1 MVFNKLTT
9 TALVSTISLT
19 ANAMLSTTLGP
30 EIQEIRHQC
39 TDGSRDFQLN
49 FNYIPSLTDE
59 TVTLTNVHVG
69 TCNTNDLT
77 IVSSGTDHIV
87 TSPSPWNCGV
97 EDNRDNTVSSFSYE
111 IEFSFDAV
119 ISSHGID
126 LVIDSF
132 SKTITCAFSDH
143 YDASMSFDSG
153 ILSMDTVEDGEAESD
168 SSVNFVIQS
177 FTDNSLDRVLIENG
191 TVYEAGETAYLGVS
205 VVGNFDDDLME
216 WSVTNCKINE
226 TVSGLEYSLFD
237 VRSIG
242 ISDVC
247 QNDLISLNLTEV
259 GAEKRIEYLVFM
271 FSGLET
277 EAQNYEINCDIQ
289 VCMKS
294 VEGSQCDVVSDNCG
308 FEDHEDALDPLEDL
322 TCEVG
327 ENVTDRHEVYA
338 EFEAQVCS
346 GFLAAGY
353 GCEITNVVCGVDG
366 QFTFDFDLDFSTSSV
381 RSGVDCESYIVG
393 FQASLK
399 NKFPMHEFNVGCA

>member
-1 MVFNKLTT
+1 M
-9 TALVSTISLT
+9 
-19 ANAMLSTTLGP
+19 
-30 EIQEIRHQC
+30 
-39 TDGSRDFQLN
+39 
-49 FNYIPSLTDE
+49 
-59 TVTLTNVHVG
+59 
-69 TCNTNDLT
+69 
-77 IVSSGTDHIV
+77 
-87 TSPSPWNCGV
+87 
-97 EDNRDNTVSSFSYE
+97 
-111 IEFSFDAV
+111 
-119 ISSHGID
+119 
-126 LVIDSF
+126 
-132 SKTITCAFSDH
+132 
-143 YDASMSFDSG
+143 
-153 ILSMDTVEDGEAESD
+153 EDGEAESD

-308 FEDHEDALDPLEDL
+308 FEDHEDALDPPYFRILP
-322 TCEVG
+322 
-327 ENVTDRHEVYA
+327 
-338 EFEAQVCS
+338 EA
-346 GFLAAGY
+346 Y
-353 GCEITNVVCGVDG
+353 M
-366 QFTFDFDLDFSTSSV
+366 
-381 RSGVDCESYIVG
+381 Y
-393 FQASLK
+393 
-399 NKFPMHEFNVGCA
+399 